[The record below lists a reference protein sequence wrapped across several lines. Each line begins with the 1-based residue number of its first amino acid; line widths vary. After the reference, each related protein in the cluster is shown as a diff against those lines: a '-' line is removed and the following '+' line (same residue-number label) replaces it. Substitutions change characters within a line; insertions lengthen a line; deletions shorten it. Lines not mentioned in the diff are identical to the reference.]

1 MPTSY
6 ETGGPDPGRRPLG
19 PVRAIALPAILL
31 VAGSMVT
38 ACGGDDPGSASDA
51 PAASATFHM
60 SAADRDSSLD
70 AIQRWLTAGR
80 ADNAIAV
87 ARTLAERLPD
97 DPHARLALGR
107 TLLALGSEARIDP
120 GRGPTRARA
129 LSAEAVEALRPAYD
143 AWRDGNPRA
152 AEARRSLGLALEGDD
167 RLEEAIE
174 IYAEAR
180 LDEDPVSR
188 FHLGLA
194 LLRAERADEADIV
207 LSEVE
212 TVRPD
217 DAFVVA
223 ARAEAARTL
232 GRADEAR
239 ALADTAVR
247 LDGGSWPIRVQRA
260 SILRR
265 IGDPKAAIES
275 LLAMDDSSR
284 LELPVLEEMTEGW
297 LALGRPAAAADQWA
311 ELARA
316 RRDDPSASLGAAMRA
331 SMLYAKAGMDGESD
345 TWIEIGRDLDPRD
358 VRLESTERELESIR
372 AARVRP

>member
-19 PVRAIALPAILL
+19 PVHGIVLPAMLF
-31 VAGSMVT
+31 VAGSMIT
-38 ACGGDDPGSASDA
+38 ACEDGNSGSASES
-51 PAASATFHM
+51 PASPTTFRM

-97 DPHARLALGR
+97 DPHVRLALGR

-120 GRGPTRARA
+120 GGGPTRARA
-129 LSAEAVEALRPAYD
+129 LSAEAVEALRPAYE

-152 AEARRSLGLALEGDD
+152 AETRRSLGLALEGDD
-167 RLEEAIE
+167 RLDEAIQ

-180 LDEDPVSR
+180 LEEDPVSR

-194 LLRAERADEADIV
+194 LLRAERPDEAAIV

-212 TVRPD
+212 SVRPD

-232 GRADEAR
+232 GRPDEAR
-239 ALADTAVR
+239 ALADVAVR

-265 IGDPKAAIES
+265 LGDPKAAIES

-311 ELARA
+311 ELARV
-316 RRDDPSASLGAAMRA
+316 RRDDPIASFGAAMKA
-331 SMLYAKAGMDGESD
+331 SILFAKAGMDGESN
-345 TWIEIGRDLDPRD
+345 TWLEIGRDLDPMD
-358 VRLESTERELESIR
+358 VRLASTERELESIR
-372 AARVRP
+372 AARIRP